1 MRVIVYG
8 KNIEVT
14 EGLRNMLEKK
24 LSKLDKYFVPEVEA
38 TATLSTQKNMHILEV
53 QIKINGSFL
62 RAEEATEDMYGSID
76 KVVDKL
82 EGQLRKHK
90 TKIERKYKEQAT
102 IRFDSIPESGKNQE
116 ENRIVKTKRFP
127 IKPMSPEE
135 ASLQMDL
142 IGHNFFVFLNSE
154 SDEVNVVY
162 KRKDGN
168 YGLIEPTI

>member
-76 KVVDKL
+76 KVVEKL

-102 IRFDSIPESGKNQE
+102 IRFDSIPESDKVQE

-142 IGHNFFVFLNSE
+142 IGHSFFVFLNSE